1 MCYIH
6 HSVSPE
12 RCKVNNYNKF
22 LFVSERSG
30 KVSNSI
36 MQISMKCSVAV
47 HCLIF
52 IHEAKGIAKVTGNLL
67 AESTGSNPVVIRNIL
82 SALKKAG
89 LVTIPRG
96 TGGAELCVD
105 PSQIT
110 LYQIYT
116 ALEPEGIASLI
127 GIHPCE
133 GRPCPVA
140 QNIRKVLESP
150 YRKIEEAVKKAMEEI
165 TLESMIEEF
174 HGLVSEPNES

>member
-1 MCYIH
+1 M
-6 HSVSPE
+6 
-12 RCKVNNYNKF
+12 
-22 LFVSERSG
+22 
-30 KVSNSI
+30 
-36 MQISMKCSVAV
+36 
-47 HCLIF
+47 
-52 IHEAKGIAKVTGNLL
+52 
-67 AESTGSNPVVIRNIL
+67 
-82 SALKKAG
+82 
-89 LVTIPRG
+89 
-96 TGGAELCVD
+96 D